1 MNTDANVPVAAW
13 ITTGQRPAFARNLE
27 AFLELFTRY
36 HTIVP
41 VLLGIDGYDSG
52 LDNALAQISHRFPDF
67 SWHVSDTASR
77 VAFVDT
83 LPADFDHSVV
93 RDALVR
99 REGFPYSGANRNS
112 VLLAC
117 AGRPVIVTDDDI
129 TPETAV
135 LSPGINVDG
144 ISFMV
149 LPSMAAVLSSIQP
162 VAIDIIGTHLNELRA
177 PDVRL
182 CTFGFYGITGST
194 VNRGVLTLEGSD
206 RERFMDHGYAGLR
219 DSPFTVRIPRT
230 SSSTPG
236 TFLMASHTS
245 YDATGILPP
254 FFTAGRNDDGLF
266 AHMVRLCYPASKT
279 AYSAYGLYHNPQ
291 SHRSYSEETRTGFS
305 LTLSELFMLLT
316 AWASRR
322 LASFDPAERMQNIG
336 TLLCKISGL
345 SADMLT
351 DQIREIALPSVINY
365 RQKLENLLDIYGREP
380 TEWARDVDRLL
391 ENLRTFE
398 REPSRLYGPDG
409 CGLSVSGVQDEL
421 WRYGSLLQCWPA
433 LWDLACVRNRE
444 APCTARTV

>member
-1 MNTDANVPVAAW
+1 MTTNVVTPLAAW
-13 ITTGQRPAFARNLE
+13 ITTGRRPAFAQNLE
-27 AFLELFTRY
+27 AFLDRFTRCS
-36 HTIVP
+36 TFVP
-41 VLLGIDGYDSG
+41 VVIGIDGLAPG
-52 LDNALAQISHRFPDF
+52 LDADLAKIKQKNPGFTWF
-67 SWHVSDTASR
+67 VSDTATR

-83 LPADFDHSVV
+83 LPSGFDHSVV
-93 RDALVR
+93 MDALVS
-99 REGFPYSGANRNS
+99 REGFPFSGANRNS
-112 VLLAC
+112 MLLAS
-117 AGRPVIVTDDDI
+117 AGRPLIMTDDDI
-129 TPETAV
+129 EPDPAS
-135 LSPGINVDG
+135 LSSGTDVEG
-144 ISFMV
+144 ISLII
-149 LPSMAAVLSSIQP
+149 LPAMEDVLSSVQP
-162 VAIDIIGTHLNELRA
+162 VAIDIIGTHLEALA
-177 PDVRL
+177 SPGVRL

-254 FFTAGRNDDGLF
+254 FFTAGRNDDGLL

-291 SHRSYSEETRTGFS
+291 NHRSYSEETRTGFS

-336 TLLCKISGL
+336 MLLCKISGL

-365 RQKLENLLDIYGREP
+365 GQKLENLLDIYGREP

>member
-1 MNTDANVPVAAW
+1 MTTNVVTPLAAW
-13 ITTGQRPAFARNLE
+13 ITTGRRPAFAQNLE
-27 AFLELFTRY
+27 AFLDRFTRCS
-36 HTIVP
+36 TFVP
-41 VLLGIDGYDSG
+41 VVIGIDGLAPG
-52 LDNALAQISHRFPDF
+52 LDADLAKIKQKNPGFTWF
-67 SWHVSDTASR
+67 VSDTATR

-83 LPADFDHSVV
+83 LPSGFDHSVV
-93 RDALVR
+93 MDALVS
-99 REGFPYSGANRNS
+99 REGFPFSGANRNS
-112 VLLAC
+112 MLLAS
-117 AGRPVIVTDDDI
+117 AGRPLIMTDDDI
-129 TPETAV
+129 EPDPAS
-135 LSPGINVDG
+135 LSSGTDVEG
-144 ISFMV
+144 ISLII
-149 LPSMAAVLSSIQP
+149 LPAMEDVLSSVQP
-162 VAIDIIGTHLNELRA
+162 VAIDIIGTHLEALA
-177 PDVRL
+177 SPGVRL

-194 VNRGVLTLEGSD
+194 VNRGVLTLEGNA
-206 RERFMDHGYAGLR
+206 RARFMEYGYTGIR
-219 DSPFTVRIPRT
+219 DSPFTVRIPQQSAAT
-230 SSSTPG
+230 SG

-336 TLLCKISGL
+336 MLLCKISGL

-365 RQKLENLLDIYGREP
+365 GQKLENLLDIYGREP